1 MHRTLLKSVRNG
13 EAVNTM
19 KTMTDSS
26 MLAIA
31 GRLSAYSGLRFK
43 YKWAKLRSK
52 ESLFDG
58 KLEFGKK
65 PIAPLPVPGE
75 YKLV

>member
-26 MLAIA
+26 MLAIVKQIE
-31 GRLSAYSGLRFK
+31 RVFR
-43 YKWAKLRSK
+43 
-52 ESLFDG
+52 
-58 KLEFGKK
+58 
-65 PIAPLPVPGE
+65 IAL
-75 YKLV
+75 